1 MTMKSLLES
10 FGINLADVSDIKNKL
25 NSADTLFNNPS
36 SDDNFSISQIELLK
50 KLSALDLLTASEN
63 KAAIIL
69 LTEAL
74 LEELDDKK
82 NPRQP
87 TQN

>member
-25 NSADTLFNNPS
+25 NSADTLFNNPL
-36 SDDNFSISQIELLK
+36 SDDNFSIVQIELLK

-74 LEELDDKK
+74 LEELDDKE

>member
-36 SDDNFSISQIELLK
+36 SDDNFSTSQIELLK

-74 LEELDDKK
+74 LEELDDKE

>member
-25 NSADTLFNNPS
+25 NGADTLFNNPEPEN
-36 SDDNFSISQIELLK
+36 NFNIEQIELLK
-50 KLSALDLLTASEN
+50 KLSALDLLTASES
-63 KAAIIL
+63 KASIIL
-69 LTEAL
+69 LTEAV
-74 LEELDDKK
+74 LEELDDKEDSCK
-82 NPRQP
+82 P

>member
-36 SDDNFSISQIELLK
+36 SDDNFSTSQIELLK